1 MLTFLASLPSRS
13 LPEASKLFLIFTVSF
28 ESLLSLLE
36 PESLLLDPLLQADN
50 TNTKDNTKNK
60 TVFHMYDSSKI
71 FNLYAAHQLDF
82 SLVYVFE

>member
-13 LPEASKLFLIFTVSF
+13 LPEASEIILIFTVSF

-60 TVFHMYDSSKI
+60 TVFSYVRLSKNI
-71 FNLYAAHQLDF
+71 
-82 SLVYVFE
+82 